1 VRRGELYYIDLGPAF
16 GRELGGT
23 RSVAIVSSDV
33 FNLVPFVVLVVVGEE
48 AAMAPPGAG
57 LLVPAS
63 DSGAPADVVLYA
75 NQLRAVDPTRFPQQ
89 PSGSIPTVL
98 MDKLSASLRTYLSLT

>member
-1 VRRGELYYIDLGPAF
+1 VRRGEIYYVDLGPGY

-23 RSVAIVSSDV
+23 RPVAVVSSDA

-48 AAMAPPGAG
+48 AVTAPAGAG

-75 NQLRAVDPTRFPQQ
+75 NQLRVLDPGRFPPQ
-89 PSGSIPTVL
+89 PSGGVPVPL
-98 MDKLSASLRTYLSLT
+98 LDRLGASLRTYLSLT